1 MLASE
6 LCAQESPQDAYDA
19 YELRMRDFVTR
30 NQDLALRTDGTVLVR
45 TSGQLLRRNVKLCA
59 VPWLQWLGL
68 LGLLQAPLRSAATG
82 LELRDDDLRRSPESL
97 QRNARR

>member
-1 MLASE
+1 
-6 LCAQESPQDAYDA
+6 
-19 YELRMRDFVTR
+19 MRDYVTR

-59 VPWLQWLGL
+59 GPWLQRLGL

-82 LELRDDDLRRSPESL
+82 LELRDEDLRRSPESL